1 MSSISM
7 RKRKS
12 KMFFLVILILVIF
25 LIWQDNSLMVTR
37 YQYRSPHLPESFS
50 GLKIVQISDLHN
62 KRFGSQQQRIV
73 KAIKN
78 ENPDLI
84 VITGD
89 IVDCHRF
96 NLQPV
101 KELIAQIA
109 PIAPIYY
116 VPGNHEA
123 KSGRYMEVNEALNR
137 LGVIVLSNEAVSFN
151 YWNDSIRIIGLED
164 PTFIPEDYYRGT
176 TTWKIEECLNEYATT
191 NQFNLLLTHH
201 PELMSVYAKY
211 PVDLIFAGHA
221 HGGQIRIPYVQGIF
235 SPNQGLFPKYDSG
248 MYLENNSTL
257 IVSRGLGNSV
267 FPFRVFN
274 RPEIVVVTLDS

>member
-1 MSSISM
+1 MT
-7 RKRKS
+7 
-12 KMFFLVILILVIF
+12 FFIILILVVF

-37 YQYRSPHLPESFS
+37 YQYHSSHLPDSFS

-62 KRFGSQQQRIV
+62 KRFGSQQKRLV
-73 KAIKN
+73 KAVKN

-96 NLQPV
+96 NLQTV
-101 KELIAQIA
+101 KELVAQIVPLA
-109 PIAPIYY
+109 AVYY

-123 KSGRYMEVNEALNR
+123 KSGRYAEVNEALSR
-137 LGVIVLSNEAVSFN
+137 LGVIVLENDATSFSVK
-151 YWNDSIRIIGLED
+151 NDSIRIIGLQD
-164 PTFIPEDYYRGT
+164 PTFLPEDYYRGT
-176 TTWKIEECLNEYATT
+176 TTWKVEECLNENATT
-191 NQFNLLLTHH
+191 NQFNLLLTHR

-221 HGGQIRIPYVQGIF
+221 HVGQIRIPYVQGIF

-248 MYLENNSTL
+248 MYHENNSTMV
-257 IVSRGLGNSV
+257 VSRGLGNSI

-274 RPEIVVVTLDS
+274 RPEIVVVTLEN